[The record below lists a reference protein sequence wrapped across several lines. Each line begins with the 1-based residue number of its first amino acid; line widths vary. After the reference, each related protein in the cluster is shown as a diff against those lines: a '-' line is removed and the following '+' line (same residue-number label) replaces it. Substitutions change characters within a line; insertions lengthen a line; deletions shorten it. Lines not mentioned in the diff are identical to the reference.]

1 MTAKDLRN
9 IYDVTRKWAFILPTL
24 AFPTT
29 FVIDA
34 PFGRFTPS
42 GESIFLLDGRRSW
55 MVMELV
61 SPITF
66 VYTYLRSPLSPLSFG
81 TPPPLS
87 IHNPSTVLAIL
98 FLIHY
103 ANRAV
108 FSPLRTPSR
117 SKSHVIVVLSAIL
130 FNSVN
135 GPLLGAYLSS
145 PECHSYLAGAYRR
158 PRFWLGIL
166 MWAAGFIGNIVHDEI
181 LLNIRRKKQ
190 AEDAKKAPEQ
200 TAKEKKKGEHYAIPH
215 GLLYKY
221 ISFPNY
227 FCEWVEWLG
236 FALAASPIPSFASQG
251 SFLATITPPFL
262 FLVAEVLTMMPR
274 AVRGHQWYRRKFPN
288 YPKERRIVVPFLV

>member
-1 MTAKDLRN
+1 
-9 IYDVTRKWAFILPTL
+9 
-24 AFPTT
+24 
-29 FVIDA
+29 
-34 PFGRFTPS
+34 
-42 GESIFLLDGRRSW
+42 

-274 AVRGHQWYRRKFPN
+274 AVRGHQWYRRKFLN